1 MLSVSDD
8 LRIGESSEAPREER
22 SESKI
27 MIKII
32 FIIMAN
38 ITTLYSILSTI
49 TLTNFHDLHHHHFD
63 IYIIIVPIFGVG
75 VAALALQQVAH
86 ICFRLHRNRNLI
98 IIVTKM

>member
-27 MIKII
+27 MINII
-32 FIIMAN
+32 FIIMVN

-49 TLTNFHDLHHHHFD
+49 TLTNFD
-63 IYIIIVPIFGVG
+63 IYIIIVPILGVG